1 MTKISA
7 MLLAMLLAVSAL
19 ALEDIALPTGGSFYD
34 GKTLMP
40 RKDAETTTT
49 ETSYTPRFIGDFLIG
64 ATSSTTTLWIAT
76 GLTTNDWS
84 LVTATGGPFS
94 AAQLVA
100 GTVLLA
106 VDASAVTNIN
116 AANILAGTVLSAVD
130 ASSATNIAAGNIA
143 SGNLALARGTNALAA
158 YDLAGHTN
166 GTLALARFSA
176 SLPAYDVSGFT
187 NGSLEAARIAT
198 PLAAYDVSGFTNGV
212 LDPTR
217 IGTGYG
223 VVILTNKSDIGI
235 GYTNII
241 TFIGTVSGTLAP

>member
-1 MTKISA
+1 MMKY
-7 MLLAMLLAVSAL
+7 LASLAAIFLMACSVFAL
-19 ALEDIALPTGGSFYD
+19 PDVALPTGGAFYD

-49 ETSYTPRFIGDFLIG
+49 ETGYTPRFIGDFLIG
-64 ATSSTTTLWIAT
+64 ATGSTTTLWIAT

-84 LVTATGGPFS
+84 LITATGGPFS
-94 AAQLVA
+94 AAQLVE

-106 VDASAVTNIN
+106 VDGNAVTNIN

-130 ASSATNIAAGNIA
+130 ASSATNINAAKIA
-143 SGNLALARGTNALAA
+143 SG
-158 YDLAGHTN
+158 DM
-166 GTLALARFSA
+166 ALARFSA
-176 SLPAYDVSGFT
+176 SLPAYS
-187 NGSLEAARIAT
+187 IA
-198 PLAAYDVSGFTNGV
+198 GFTNGV
-212 LDPTR
+212 LDPAR

-223 VVILTNKSDIGI
+223 VVVLTNKSDIGV